1 VPRRVKKKCD
11 RCGEQSLPG
20 LTVDLCQ
27 YHYNE
32 RMWGK
37 QWADEM
43 LARVSTSGTCL
54 AVDKAKEN

>member
-1 VPRRVKKKCD
+1 MPRRVKKKCS
-11 RCGEQSLPG
+11 RCTEPSLPG
-20 LTVDLCQ
+20 LTVGLCQ

-43 LARVSTSGTCL
+43 RARVSSGTCL
-54 AVDKAKEN
+54 AEETKED